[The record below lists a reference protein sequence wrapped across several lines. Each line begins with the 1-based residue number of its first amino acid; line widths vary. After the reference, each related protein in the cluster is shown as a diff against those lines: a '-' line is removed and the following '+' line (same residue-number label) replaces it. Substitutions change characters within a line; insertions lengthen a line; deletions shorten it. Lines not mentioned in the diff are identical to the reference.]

1 MGITINARFVTTGG
15 EKPASPALALGCM
28 ALFLFPFGAVGISTV
43 LVGAKRAIQGN
54 IHDAGVLLLVGS
66 VFTLV
71 AGAGYT
77 ALWLGRRTLQQQEQL
92 KARHPDQP
100 WLWRPDWAT
109 GQIRDGMRAA
119 LWGSWLFSA
128 LWNLISLPAAYL
140 AVRQALQ
147 TGNRAAYV
155 ALLFPTVGVGLLVWA
170 IRNTLRFRRDG
181 ISVLEL
187 STLPAVIGHSL
198 IGRVRASS
206 LLQPPDGFDVVLS
219 CVRRVTSQTGKDS
232 STTETILWQEEKRVR
247 GELKRDPRGMATF
260 VPIGFQIPGDARGSD
275 PSTSNDY
282 VLWRL
287 TLSAA
292 VPGVDYQSVF
302 EVPVFRTS
310 ASDTAPTDEDRRAGA
325 EQALSLAEY
334 RQPPDSRI
342 SVSRNRR
349 GVELSFPAAR
359 NPGAALSL
367 TVFTLLWVGIVAA
380 LIRFHVPLFFPVVFG
395 AFGLLLVVG
404 SLQLWLTVSRVVV
417 DKGSISVAQGY
428 IYPGSEKT
436 IASAQISSV
445 IAKISMQAGSV
456 PYYDVVLVTTAG
468 KQIAAGRWVRNKR
481 EAEWLAATMKEE
493 LGLLGRGSEVP
504 AGNDPRHVLG

>member
-100 WLWRPDWAT
+100 WLWRPDWAA

-155 ALLFPTVGVGLLVWA
+155 ALLFPTIGVGLLVWA

-260 VPIGFQIPGDARGSD
+260 VPIGFQIPADARGSA

>member
-28 ALFLFPFGAVGISTV
+28 ALFLFPFGAVGISTL
-43 LVGAKRAIQGN
+43 LVGSNRAIQGN
-54 IHDAGVLLLVGS
+54 VHDAGVLLLVGS

-100 WLWRPDWAT
+100 WLWRPDWAA

-128 LWNLISLPAAYL
+128 LWNLISFPAAFL

-155 ALLFPTVGVGLLVWA
+155 ALLFPAVGVGLLVWA
-170 IRNTLRFRRDG
+170 IRSTLRFRRDG

-206 LLQPPDGFDVVLS
+206 LLQPADGFDVVLS
-219 CVRRVTSQTGKDS
+219 CLRRVTSQTGKDS

-260 VPIGFQIPGDARGSD
+260 VPIGFQIPADVQGSD

-310 ASDTAPTDEDRRAGA
+310 ASDIAPTDEDRRAGA

-359 NPGAALSL
+359 NPGAASSL

-404 SLQLWLTVSRVVV
+404 SLELWLAVSRVVV
-417 DKGSISVAQGY
+417 DKESISVARGY

-445 IAKISMQAGSV
+445 IAKISMQTGSV

-468 KQIAAGRWVRNKR
+468 KQIAAGRWVRDKR
-481 EAEWLAATMKEE
+481 EAEWLAATIKEE
-493 LGLLGRGSEVP
+493 LGLLGRRSEVP
-504 AGNDPRHVLG
+504 AGHDPRHVLG

>member
-43 LVGAKRAIQGN
+43 LVGAKRAIEGN
-54 IHDAGVLLLVGS
+54 IHDAGALLLVGS

-128 LWNLISLPAAYL
+128 LWNLISFPAAVL
-140 AVRQALQ
+140 ALRQALQ

-206 LLQPPDGFDVVLS
+206 LLQPADGFDVVLS

-260 VPIGFQIPGDARGSD
+260 VPIGFQIPAGVRGSD
-275 PSTSNDY
+275 PTTSNDY

-287 TLSAA
+287 SLSAA

-325 EQALSLAEY
+325 EQGLSLAEY

-359 NPGAALSL
+359 NPGAALGL
-367 TVFTLLWVGIVAA
+367 TAFTLLWVGIVAV

-404 SLQLWLTVSRVVV
+404 TLELWLTVSRVVV
-417 DKGSISVAQGY
+417 NKGSISVAQGY
-428 IYPGSEKT
+428 LYPGSEKT
-436 IASAQISSV
+436 IASAQIASV
-445 IAKISMQAGSV
+445 ITKTNMQAGSR
-456 PYYDVVLVTTAG
+456 PYYDVILVTTAG
-468 KQIAAGRWVRNKR
+468 KQIAAGRWVRDKR
-481 EAEWLAATMKEE
+481 EAEWLAATMKQE

-504 AGNDPRHVLG
+504 ASHNH

>member
-28 ALFLFPFGAVGISTV
+28 ALFLFPFGAVGISTL
-43 LVGAKRAIQGN
+43 LVGSNRAIQGN
-54 IHDAGVLLLVGS
+54 VHDAGALLLVGS

-77 ALWLGRRTLQQQEQL
+77 ALWLGRRTLQHQEQL

-100 WLWRPDWAT
+100 WLWRPDWAA

-128 LWNLISLPAAYL
+128 LWNLISFPAAFL

-147 TGNRAAYV
+147 AGNLAAYV

-206 LLQPPDGFDVVLS
+206 LLQPADGFCVVLS

-247 GELKRDPRGMATF
+247 GELKRDPRGMATS
-260 VPIGFQIPGDARGSD
+260 VPIGFQIPANVQGSD
-275 PSTSNDY
+275 TSTSNDY

-287 TLSAA
+287 ALSAA

-310 ASDTAPTDEDRRAGA
+310 ASDTAPTDEDRRTGA

-359 NPGAALSL
+359 NPGAASSL
-367 TVFTLLWVGIVAA
+367 AVFTLLWVGIVAA

-395 AFGLLLVVG
+395 AFGLLLLVG
-404 SLQLWLTVSRVVV
+404 
-417 DKGSISVAQGY
+417 
-428 IYPGSEKT
+428 
-436 IASAQISSV
+436 ASSS
-445 IAKISMQAGSV
+445 G
-456 PYYDVVLVTTAG
+456 
-468 KQIAAGRWVRNKR
+468 
-481 EAEWLAATMKEE
+481 
-493 LGLLGRGSEVP
+493 
-504 AGNDPRHVLG
+504 

>member
-1 MGITINARFVTTGG
+1 MGVTINARVVTTGA
-15 EKPASPALALGCM
+15 EKPLSPAVALGCM
-28 ALFLFPFGAVGISTV
+28 ALFLFPFGAAGISGV
-43 LVGAKRAIQGN
+43 LVGAKRAIDGN
-54 IHDAGVLLLVGS
+54 IHDAAAPLLVGS

-77 ALWLGRRTLQQQEQL
+77 ALLLGRRKLQEQEQL

-128 LWNLISLPAAYL
+128 LWNLISVPAAVL
-140 AVRQALQ
+140 AVRQAMQL
-147 TGNRAAYV
+147 GNRAAYV
-155 ALLFPTVGVGLLVWA
+155 ALVFPAVGVGLLVWA

-206 LLQPPDGFDVVLS
+206 LLQPADGFDVILS
-219 CVRRVTSQTGKDS
+219 CVRRVTSQAGKDD

-247 GELKRDPRGMATF
+247 GELNRDPRGMATI
-260 VPIGFQIPGDARGSD
+260 VPIGFQIPGDVRGSD
-275 PSTSNDY
+275 PTASNDY

-292 VPGVDYQSVF
+292 VPGVDYESVF

-325 EQALSLAEY
+325 EQAQSLAGY

-349 GVELSFPAAR
+349 GVELTFPAAR
-359 NPGAALSL
+359 NPGAALGL
-367 TVFTLLWVGIVAA
+367 TVFTLLWAGIVAV
-380 LIRFHVPLFFPVVFG
+380 LIRFHAPLVFPVVFG

-404 SLQLWLTVSRVVV
+404 SLELWLTVTRVVV

-436 IASAQISSV
+436 IAPAQIASV
-445 IAKISMQAGSV
+445 IAKINMQAGSR

-481 EAEWLAATMKEE
+481 EAEWLAATIREE
-493 LGLLGRGSEVP
+493 LGLLGRRSEVP
-504 AGNDPRHVLG
+504 ASHNH

>member
-1 MGITINARFVTTGG
+1 MGITINARFVTSGG

-28 ALFLFPFGAVGISTV
+28 ALFLFPFGAAGISSV
-43 LVGAKRAIQGN
+43 LVGAKRAIDGN
-54 IHDAGVLLLVGS
+54 IHNAGVLLLVGS

-77 ALWLGRRTLQQQEQL
+77 ALWLGRRKLQEQEQL

-109 GQIRDGMRAA
+109 RQIRDSMPTA
-119 LWGSWLFSA
+119 LWGSWFFSA
-128 LWNLISLPAAYL
+128 LWNSVSFPAAAL

-147 TGNRAAYV
+147 LGNRAAYV
-155 ALLFPTVGVGLLVWA
+155 ALVFPIVGIGLLVWA

-206 LLQPPDGFDVVLS
+206 LLQPADGFHVVLS
-219 CVRRVTSQTGKDS
+219 CVRRVTSKTGDDS
-232 STTETILWQEEKRVR
+232 STTETILWQEEKGVR
-247 GELKRDPRGMATF
+247 GELNRDPRGMATF
-260 VPIGFQIPGDARGSD
+260 VPIGFQIPGDVRGSD
-275 PSTSNDY
+275 PTVSNDY

-287 TLSAA
+287 TLSAV

-310 ASDTAPTDEDRRAGA
+310 ASDSAPTDEDRRAGA
-325 EQALSLAEY
+325 EQALRLAEY
-334 RQPPDSRI
+334 RQPADSRI

-349 GVELSFPAAR
+349 GVELNFPAAR
-359 NPGAALSL
+359 NPGAALGLSA
-367 TVFTLLWVGIVAA
+367 FTLLWGGIVAA
-380 LIRFHVPLFFPVVFG
+380 LIRFHVPLLFPIVFG

-404 SLQLWLTVSRVVV
+404 ALELWLTVSRVVV

-428 IYPGSEKT
+428 LYAGSEKM
-436 IASAQISSV
+436 IGSAQIASV
-445 IAKISMQAGSV
+445 TTKISMQAGSR

-481 EAEWLAATMKEE
+481 EAEWLAATLKEE
-493 LGLLGRGSEVP
+493 LGLLRRRSEVP
-504 AGNDPRHVLG
+504 AGHDPRHVLG